1 MAKSKEE
8 LDAALNSELE
18 EEINRHM
25 EVVAAIT
32 AKYQV
37 KRKANAISEDQS
49 EIIGKV
55 FEEISED
62 RGKKHI
68 HVADEKTP
76 VLEEGSEDEES
87 SLSSEELVECGDCG
101 KEWSMDDVHCCEQCS
116 TKIVCEECVITCD
129 DCRSHYC
136 KCVREEGSEIK
147 ICEDCDCVGGFVCCD
162 PVTKVPCGRQL
173 CGKCVDHHHTA
184 FECNQCYQSRKYGHH
199 LQY

>member
-55 FEEISED
+55 VEEISED

-68 HVADEKTP
+68 HVADEKNP

-87 SLSSEELVECGDCG
+87 SEDEEGSLEEVECGDCG
-101 KEWSMDDVHCCEQCS
+101 KE
-116 TKIVCEECVITCD
+116 
-129 DCRSHYC
+129 
-136 KCVREEGSEIK
+136 G
-147 ICEDCDCVGGFVCCD
+147 
-162 PVTKVPCGRQL
+162 
-173 CGKCVDHHHTA
+173 
-184 FECNQCYQSRKYGHH
+184 
-199 LQY
+199 